1 MVWHGDI
8 CDKLVFSQ
16 KERNMQRWGKESEDV
31 GSRTIQYFLTPDPSL
46 DPFKWEFYGLSCLPH
61 KAFMLINGKV
71 TYNRRVL
78 LPCWSLRHSA
88 LETYIMRYFNSS
100 WWICFVFHYSR
111 FNDLLL
117 GEIHSKGSI
126 VVQVIILSSQW
137 NWNFL
142 KGKDCVSFTLVN
154 KCTKHCVRRKQDY
167 TSLSACS

>member
-16 KERNMQRWGKESEDV
+16 KERNMQRWDKESEDV

-46 DPFKWEFYGLSCLPH
+46 DPFKWEYYGLSCLPH

-78 LPCWSLRHSA
+78 LPCWSLRHFA
-88 LETYIMRYFNSS
+88 LETYVMRYFNSS
-100 WWICFVFHYSR
+100 WWICLVFHYSR

-117 GEIHSKGSI
+117 GEIHSKRKY
-126 VVQVIILSSQW
+126 SSPGHHSELPVKLEFPEGQG
-137 NWNFL
+137 L
-142 KGKDCVSFTLVN
+142 CLIHS
-154 KCTKHCVRRKQDY
+154 CE
-167 TSLSACS
+167 